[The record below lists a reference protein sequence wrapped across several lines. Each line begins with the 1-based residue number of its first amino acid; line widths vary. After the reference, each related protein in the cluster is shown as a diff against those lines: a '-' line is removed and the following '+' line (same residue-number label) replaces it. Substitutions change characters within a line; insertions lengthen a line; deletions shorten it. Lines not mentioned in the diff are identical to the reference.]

1 MFPKDINTLD
11 PAVFIY
17 IILAFLS
24 GALPL
29 ALWIGRIAGVD
40 LRKIGDGNPGATNVF
55 RGAGPV
61 WGVTALMADI
71 GKAVIPVG
79 IAYQLWNWHG
89 YPMLLVAIA
98 PSLGHAFSPFLK
110 GRGGKA
116 LATMLGAWIGLTW
129 VEMPAV
135 LLISLILFFLFVK
148 PDGWVVLFTSITGLV
163 YLLLFKQVNLYIG
176 LKLLQ
181 MGLLIL
187 THRADLIRFPRL
199 TWPGSADNNEPP
211 ERTGA
216 AGEPHIPLSEFEQ
229 GEVGDEALEN

>member
-17 IILAFLS
+17 ILFAFLC

-29 ALWIGRIAGVD
+29 ALWIGRLAGVD
-40 LRKIGDGNPGATNVF
+40 LRKVGDGNPGATNVF

-79 IAYQLWNWHG
+79 IAYQLLNWHG

-135 LLISLILFFLFVK
+135 FLISLIIFFLFVK
-148 PDGWVVLFTSITGLV
+148 PDGWAVLFTSMTGLV
-163 YLLLFKQVNLYIG
+163 YLLLFRQVNLFIG

-181 MGLLIL
+181 MGLLVL
-187 THRADLIRFPRL
+187 THRADLSVFPRL
-199 TWPGSADNNEPP
+199 TWPGSSSKNDESELVPTDGGSHP
-211 ERTGA
+211 
-216 AGEPHIPLSEFEQ
+216 PLSDLEQ
-229 GEVGDEALEN
+229 RAGRDEALEN